1 LVYDAGLGFL
11 MSGHRAIDH
20 TADVAVEL
28 WADDFA
34 GLLAEGARAIVEL
47 LTDGADVAGSDERT
61 IELEGQ
67 DDEIRLVRWLN
78 EVIWLATGEGF
89 LVVDATLE
97 RTADGLRGRARGR
110 CDATLVTTE
119 LKSVTYHDLAIV
131 HDAGQLRA
139 RVVVDI

>member
-1 LVYDAGLGFL
+1 
-11 MSGHRAIDH
+11 MTSGHRAIDH

-28 WADDFA
+28 WADDLA

-47 LTDGADVAGSDERT
+47 LTDGAEVAGSDERT
-61 IELEGQ
+61 IEIEAQ

-97 RTADGLRGRARGR
+97 RTTDGLRGRARGR
-110 CDATLVTTE
+110 LDATLVTTE
-119 LKSVTYHDLAIV
+119 LKSVTYHDLALV
-131 HDAGQLRA
+131 REGGQLRA
-139 RVVVDI
+139 RVVIDI